1 MGKETRFFTFPVE
14 LLQKAFE
21 NIAGV
26 CFDALAYAV
35 YVRCEDYNETP
46 EEAFVYFGFSTDND
60 LPERCYNRGQIL
72 YDRFDDP
79 VLVSVNKEII
89 LDFWD
94 NRKTDFEI
102 AVFCAFCGLRSIIG
116 TKPYAKTN
124 NSHLLARMFGCR
136 SIAEFEALEPYYID
150 NFCTAQQ
157 IRYQLTEKIIKNE
170 LVLKWGLKYYSNQS
184 KGFYVSFKLGF
195 DALVLHAEKSRK
207 SNQLR
212 QQQAEQRQIIE
223 QIKKQVRGR

>member
-26 CFDALAYAV
+26 CSDAVDYAV
-35 YVRCEDYNETP
+35 YVRCEDYDETP
-46 EEAFVYFGFSTDND
+46 EEAFVYFGISGKPNASFD
-60 LPERCYNRGQIL
+60 RGEEV
-72 YDRFDDP
+72 FDSCDCP
-79 VLVSVNKEII
+79 VLVSVNKAII
-89 LDFWD
+89 FDFMK